1 MGRMEGRAESA
12 EAMET
17 LGREAAG
24 QAPPGSVIAL
34 VGGLGA
40 GKTHWTKGFVA
51 GIGSAAEVTSPTF
64 GLIHEYS
71 GGRLPVF
78 HLDFYR
84 LDSAA
89 ELVALGWDEL
99 LEEDGVVIAEWADKF
114 PELLP
119 PDTLWLQFTVEPDG
133 SRTLRKAGLEGS

>member
-1 MGRMEGRAESA
+1 MQGHAESA
-12 EAMET
+12 EAMEN
-17 LGREAAG
+17 LGREASALVK
-24 QAPPGSVIAL
+24 PGSVIAL

-51 GIGSAAEVTSPTF
+51 GVGSTAEVTSPTF
-64 GLIHEYS
+64 GLVHEYS

-84 LDSAA
+84 LESAA
-89 ELVALGWDEL
+89 ELIALGWDEY
-99 LEEDGVVIAEWADKF
+99 LEQDGVVVAEWGDKF

-119 PDTLWLQFTVEPDG
+119 LDTIWLNFTTEPDG
-133 SRTLRKAGLEGS
+133 SRIIRRGNS